1 MRATL
6 DLSAAWGWGGE
17 VFFLLV
23 GAFCVATFAF
33 GFAAGATAG
42 VSLSLAGLCVG
53 LGTALAVTVGSVSV
67 CLVSESEEAGDGC
80 DEGVRY
86 GLF

>member
-17 VFFLLV
+17 VFFLV
-23 GAFCVATFAF
+23 EGAFCVATVAF
-33 GFAAGATAG
+33 GLAAGAAAG

-53 LGTALAVTVGSVSV
+53 LGTALAVRVGSVSV
-67 CLVSESEEAGDGC
+67 CLVGVSEEAVDGC
-80 DEGVRY
+80 GEGVR
-86 GLF
+86 

>member
-6 DLSAAWGWGGE
+6 DLSAAWGWGCE

-23 GAFCVATFAF
+23 GAFCVATVAF
-33 GFAAGATAG
+33 GFAADATAG

-53 LGTALAVTVGSVSV
+53 LGTALDVTFGSVSV
-67 CLVSESEEAGDGC
+67 CLVVGADEAGDGG
-80 DEGVRY
+80 DEGVR
-86 GLF
+86 